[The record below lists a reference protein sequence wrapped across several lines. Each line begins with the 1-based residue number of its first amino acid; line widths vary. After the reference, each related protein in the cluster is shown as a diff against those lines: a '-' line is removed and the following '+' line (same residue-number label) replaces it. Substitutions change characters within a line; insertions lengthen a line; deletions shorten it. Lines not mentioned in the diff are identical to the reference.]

1 MRQDADELKRL
12 IELSTRQSVKDM
24 LSIEVRR
31 LESDISFQLK
41 DNVFN
46 LEKKATP
53 SAAVAPRCY
62 DVKLT
67 NYGNNNLYRVKLSAV

>member
-1 MRQDADELKRL
+1 
-12 IELSTRQSVKDM
+12 M